1 MEVDGR
7 AIRELP
13 VALKEEQSV
22 LWFANLEYEGL
33 VLVVDGFVSCCMN

>member
-22 LWFANLEYEGL
+22 WWFANLEYEGI
-33 VLVVDGFVSCCMN
+33 VLVVDGLVSCCTN